1 MQNNKSFTFLVKTKE
16 IPFKRNN
23 VILKVYEID
32 NLSILP
38 VLVSINFIHF
48 VFIFGRNLMKGPI
61 IIFGADGYIGWP
73 LALHL
78 GVKYDIP
85 IILADN
91 FSTRALV
98 KSVKSDSLT
107 PIKSMSERLQA
118 YKEIFGKDN
127 LIFEPVDARDP
138 EQVEQ
143 LISKYKPEAVVH
155 LAQQRSAPFS
165 MIDQEHVLY
174 TEVNNVVANINI
186 MFSMIRH
193 SPGAHLLKMGSMGE
207 YGTPNIEITEGD
219 IEIEYKNRKTKV
231 MFPRMGQS
239 YYHLTKIFDT
249 YNLILANKLHGIRAT
264 DVMQGV
270 VYGTKTD
277 EIVDDALETRFDFDS
292 NWGTVIN
299 KYVVQAVVLNE
310 LLIYGKGKQTRGF
323 LSLYDSINALTLLL
337 ENPPKENEYRV
348 VNQLDEI
355 YNTTELAEK
364 VIEVAN
370 EFGIKPKIKSIENP
384 RVEAEDHFYAVEHKI
399 LPSLGFSRKKDIK
412 DVIREIF
419 ETVIKYKYRA
429 DKAKD
434 LIYPTVKWKN
444 LKDMRSSAFP
454 MPEQYMRIL
463 SRSEILKY
471 FAPSIEVSL
480 GDVQ

>member
-1 MQNNKSFTFLVKTKE
+1 
-16 IPFKRNN
+16 
-23 VILKVYEID
+23 
-32 NLSILP
+32 
-38 VLVSINFIHF
+38 
-48 VFIFGRNLMKGPI
+48 MKGPI

-73 LALHL
+73 LSIHL

-85 IILADN
+85 IIMADN
-91 FSTRALV
+91 FSTRTLV

-107 PIKSMSERLQA
+107 PIKSMSERIAA
-118 YKEIFGKDN
+118 YKETFGKDN

-138 EQVEQ
+138 EQVDQ

-174 TEVNNVVANINI
+174 TEINNVISNINI
-186 MFSMIRH
+186 MFSLIRH

-207 YGTPNIEITEGD
+207 YGTPNIEITEGN
-219 IEIEYKNRKTKV
+219 IEIEHKGRKTNV
-231 MFPRMGQS
+231 IFPRFGQS
-239 YYHLTKIFDT
+239 FYHLTKIFDT
-249 YNLILANKLHGIRAT
+249 YNLLLTNKLHGIKAT

-270 VYGTKTD
+270 VYGTKVD
-277 EIVDDALETRFDFDS
+277 EIVNESLETRFDFDS

-299 KYVVQAVVLNE
+299 KYVVQAVILNE

-337 ENPPKENEYRV
+337 ENPPKEGEYRV

-355 YNTTELAEK
+355 YNTLELADK
-364 VIEVAN
+364 VLEIAN
-370 EFGIKPKIKSIENP
+370 EFGIKPKVKRIDNP
-384 RVEAEDHFYAVEHKI
+384 RVEAEEHFYSVEHKI

-419 ETVIKYKYRA
+419 ETVIQYKNRV
-429 DKAKD
+429 KD
-434 LIYPTVKWKN
+434 LKELIYPTVKWRDSTSIRSN
-444 LKDMRSSAFP
+444 LFP
-454 MPEQYMRIL
+454 MPEEYMKVL
-463 SRSEILKY
+463 SKNEIMKY
-471 FAPSIEVSL
+471 FGPIIEERI
-480 GDVQ
+480 GEN